1 MASVDTNMLAMLS
14 GPESSQK
21 RQRVAQFGV
30 ADLSTQTDASVNASE
45 PTQIDSCEKEDDA
58 ASRSSASS
66 PLMSIRGRRITIDR
80 ITDVVASWSDGDT
93 EEDSRDAYVSHSIE
107 APASAASSPLINTRE
122 RRISLDRIE
131 EVVASWSDR
140 DTEDEPSAAHVAV
153 RDSAG
158 ERAFGNALDSIKA
171 PAVFR
176 DSWIFRP
183 DPGIMLRRQGEAR
196 AAVTGNAD
204 EGASESDEAAVDV
217 SSSDIETEEA
227 DEVHLGGLCDNVG
240 GTTSDSDA
248 ASGSPAKDAD
258 ICHAQIHQVGELR
271 YGDVTTAVDLVSS
284 DSDAIDVGGVA
295 TAVDLSASDR
305 ECRHDA
311 RDESAHVSKPL
322 WSCRFSKASER
333 DGFFNTD

>member
-14 GPESSQK
+14 GPESPPK

-140 DTEDEPSAAHVAV
+140 DTEDESSAAHVAV

-217 SSSDIETEEA
+217 SSSDPETEEA
-227 DEVHLGGLCDNVG
+227 DEVHLGGLCDNVDIKHASLALNKNLRKIFANRSRV
-240 GTTSDSDA
+240 TA
-248 ASGSPAKDAD
+248 ASS
-258 ICHAQIHQVGELR
+258 R
-271 YGDVTTAVDLVSS
+271 
-284 DSDAIDVGGVA
+284 
-295 TAVDLSASDR
+295 R
-305 ECRHDA
+305 
-311 RDESAHVSKPL
+311 
-322 WSCRFSKASER
+322 RFSIWKYIKEYNTY
-333 DGFFNTD
+333 DGIWKRRLFPAATMLY